1 MQISNSCARKAAK
14 WSKNQLLF
22 LLNYDFFNMF
32 LMYKTLNQTKQ
43 DKCRKFLLEIA
54 RGWIM
59 EQGDTAD
66 SSNDDNNSVPSGKRS
81 APRGGL
87 HWTHQEDSWE
97 ILVGTSQGKWCVQDR
112 GKLISCRAM

>member
-1 MQISNSCARKAAK
+1 MQISNSFARKTAK
-14 WSKNQLLF
+14 WSKNQLF
-22 LLNYDFFNMF
+22 LLNYDFFNTF

-66 SSNDDNNSVPSGKRS
+66 SRNDDDNSVSSGKVS
-81 APRGGL
+81 APRGPSLDPPGRL
-87 HWTHQEDSWE
+87 F
-97 ILVGTSQGKWCVQDR
+97 
-112 GKLISCRAM
+112 